1 MGLLQNCLRSNILGT
16 AEGTAQALLPGCWN
30 SDYQWQKWVNA
41 DDRASAVR
49 AGAANPG
56 GQTLPRCWNGPIEL
70 GEMSMR
76 TDGAGSLTAALVPSR
91 AMSIDMTGSG
101 DLNAT
106 AGLVISM
113 AIAMAGSGSL
123 SASISGYM
131 NMSCDLQGSGDLSAD
146 LRGIAS
152 MAVDLLGQ
160 GDLDATIAAY
170 GNMAID
176 IVVTGAG
183 LTVANVADA
192 VWGALA
198 ADHNDAGTMGAKLN
212 TASSGGVDYGALADA
227 VWQRAIEAGY
237 SAEELMRIIS
247 AALAGTS
254 EKAGSTITFKGV
266 DGTTDRIIGSFDAEH
281 NRTGAILDGE

>member
-1 MGLLQNCLRSNILGT
+1 MALLQNCLRSNILGT
-16 AEGTAQALLPGCWN
+16 AEGTAQALLPSCWN

-41 DDRASAVR
+41 DDGATAVR

-76 TDGAGSLTAALVPSR
+76 TDGAGSLTATLVPSR

-131 NMSCDLQGSGDLSAD
+131 NMSCDLQGSGDLAAD

-170 GNMAID
+170 GNMSID

-183 LTVANVADA
+183 LTVANVGDA
-192 VWGALA
+192 VWQYLIGGTTEAQDLLA
-198 ADHNDAGTMGAKLN
+198 TAG
-212 TASSGGVDYGALADA
+212 SGGVDYDTLWASMPTSLKQSLASY
-227 VWQRAIEAGY
+227 V
-237 SAEELMRIIS
+237 L
-247 AALAGTS
+247 AAAQAAPIASNVKEVNDVTIAGT
-254 EKAGSTITFKGV
+254 GV
-266 DGTTDRIIGSFDAEH
+266 PETDPWRPE
-281 NRTGAILDGE
+281 